1 MKMKKAIAAALAL
14 AMTLSLAAPPAGA
27 APISAAKAKVT
38 SVKITKPDTTT
49 LVIKKNK
56 TYQLKVSVKG
66 TGKVSKKVT
75 YTSSN
80 SKVVKVS
87 KKGKLKAVKN
97 GTAKITVKS
106 KANPKK
112 KAVLTVKVGTPVTKV
127 KLNKKTLQGEE
138 GTVVQLKATVSPAK
152 ATLKKVSYK
161 SSNPK
166 VASVDSKGH
175 VKLVKKG
182 TAKITVTS
190 KDGNGK
196 KAVCKITVVEKADAT
211 TTETPTEATT
221 ATPTEAT
228 TATPTE
234 ATTAT
239 PTETPTEEPTEA
251 TTEEAVTIPSYDD
264 FELKWEDDFDG
275 ETLNEADWN
284 YETHEKGWVN
294 SELQAYVKS
303 DDNIYLDDGNL
314 VIKPVKTGEGDDA
327 TYTSGRINTQGKHDF
342 TYGRFEARV
351 KVPEG
356 KGYLPAFWMMPTNES
371 VYGQWPRCGEIDIM
385 EVMGQ
390 ETNKAYG
397 TIHFGN
403 PHAERQG
410 TKVLAEGDYASEWH
424 VFTVDWEPGKITW
437 YVDGVKY
444 HEASDWHS
452 TTEGQ
457 GTVSY
462 PAPFDQPFYMILNL
476 AVGGSWVGYPDET
489 TDFENQT
496 FMVDYVRAYQ
506 KTDGYSEEGVEK
518 PEKVI
523 NWREPFADG
532 NLVYNGNFQG
542 TDILPEGASDWEFGC
557 QKDGEA
563 VKEVI
568 ADDTFGASA
577 KAAKI
582 TTTAAGT
589 EDYSVQFMQAGIQL
603 QQGYE
608 YTVSFD
614 AYAQAART
622 MIVDISAPDVSFKR
636 YLQDTTV
643 SLGTDKQTY
652 TYTFKMESESDGNGR
667 LEFNLGNTSPT
678 DDVFISNVSV
688 KKGSAFTIDT
698 SKKVL
703 ADGNAV
709 YNGKFQEGR
718 DRMEY
723 WDIVDEGERAVYGV
737 TSLEDGRRLK
747 VASTGCTDA
756 GEVQLKQT
764 GLPLLGNSDYV
775 VSFEAALD
783 TEDADI
789 TKEIHVTV
797 AGQKQT
803 FTLTNENQTYSCKI
817 TIGESVTDSDI
828 VFDLGVNATVL
839 LDNVRVEED
848 SLIKN
853 GSFNAGEAG
862 YEVYAYTASDVSHV
876 VDSQKADNAMSLTIK
891 NTGDA
896 DWKIQLKQ
904 NNVTL
909 EEGKWYK
916 LSLDARCDIARDI
929 MYTIQRDGS
938 KHDDDWTPYTDY
950 DAKVFALEA
959 RTSDKDTELQHSEIV
974 FQMTEPTDTEAILS
988 ISMGAVGG
996 KQITE
1001 QHTIWIDNIVLEET
1015 EEPEKEPVTVG
1026 ENILQNL
1033 DFTSGQDGMDNW
1045 EETINEPAEAEHSIK
1060 DGKISYTITNAGT
1073 DNWHVQLKQTG
1084 LALEAGETYQAS
1096 FKATS
1101 TATREIL
1108 TGVMS
1113 EKYAVYGDATVSL
1126 AKDEEQEV
1134 KFTFTMS
1141 EDDTTAQFY
1150 VSMGKMGDE
1159 DAPATPASTITLSDF
1174 SLVKVIGGESENL
1187 FSNGDF
1193 SEGADGL
1200 TGWSATVADGLGSC
1214 EVESGKLIYNL
1225 IDLKNALPE
1234 GHTLQEWD
1242 TRLTKTPITLTEG
1255 KKYRLTFKITSSAD
1269 RKVKY
1274 VFQDPKNSYKWFGG
1288 EDLQLTA
1295 GKEKTVSYVL
1305 DMTQPD
1311 LYTCNT
1317 IDFLINLGAID
1328 EYDNTGTK
1336 TGTYIPEGEA
1346 TITLSDFSLTEVA
1359 ETAE

>member
-49 LVIKKNK
+49 LVIKKSK

-80 SKVVKVS
+80 SKVVRVS

-221 ATPTEAT
+221 ATTEKPTEAT
-228 TATPTE
+228 TE
-234 ATTAT
+234 T

-275 ETLNEADWN
+275 ETLNEDDWN

-303 DDNIYLDDGNL
+303 DENIYLQDGNL

-356 KGYLPAFWMMPTNES
+356 KGYLPAFWMMPTNEG

-437 YVDGVKY
+437 YVDGIKY

-496 FMVDYVRAYQ
+496 FMVDYVKAYQ
-506 KTDGYSEEGVEK
+506 RKDGYSEEGVEK

-542 TDILPEGASDWEFGC
+542 TDSLPEGASDWEFGC

-568 ADDTFGASA
+568 ADDKFGAGA

-614 AYAQAART
+614 AYAEAART

-636 YLQDTTV
+636 YLRDTTV

-667 LEFNLGNTSPT
+667 LEFNLGNTSPI

-698 SKKVL
+698 SKKLL

-709 YNGKFQEGR
+709 YNGKFQEGKG
-718 DRMEY
+718 RMEY
-723 WDIVDEGERAVYGV
+723 WDIVDEGEKAVYGV
-737 TSLEDGRRLK
+737 TSLDDGRRLK
-747 VASTGCTDA
+747 VASKGCEDA

-764 GLPLLGNSDYV
+764 ELPLMENADYV

-783 TEDADI
+783 TEDADV
-789 TKEIHVTV
+789 TKEIQVTV
-797 AGQKQT
+797 AGHEET
-803 FTLTNENQTYSCKI
+803 VTLTNKNQKHSFKL
-817 TIGESVTDSDI
+817 TIGESVTNNEI

-848 SLIKN
+848 SPIKN
-853 GSFNAGEAG
+853 GSFNAGEAC

-938 KHDDDWTPYTDY
+938 KHKNEAGGEDWTSYTNY
-950 DAKVFALEA
+950 EAKKFALEA

-996 KQITE
+996 KQITA

-1026 ENILQNL
+1026 ENIMKNP
-1033 DFTSGQDGMDNW
+1033 DFSDGMENW
-1045 EETINEPAEAEHSIK
+1045 EENIAAAAEATSSIE
-1060 DGKISYTITNAGT
+1060 DGKISYSITNAGEN
-1073 DNWHVQLKQTG
+1073 NWDVQLKQKG
-1084 LALEAGETYQAS
+1084 VELEAGETYQVS
-1096 FKATS
+1096 FKVKS
-1101 TATREIL
+1101 TAARTIL
-1108 TGVMS
+1108 AGVMNEENS
-1113 EKYAVYGDATVSL
+1113 PYKDISVSL
-1126 AKDEEQEV
+1126 PENEEKEAG
-1134 KFTFTMS
+1134 FTFTMS
-1141 EDDTTAQFY
+1141 EADSTAQFY
-1150 VSMGKMGDE
+1150 VSMGKIEGKE
-1159 DAPATPASTITLSDF
+1159 TPASTITLSDF
-1174 SLVKVIGGESENL
+1174 SLVKVNGGEESENL

-1200 TGWSATVADGLGSC
+1200 TGWSADVATGLGSR
-1214 EVESGKLIYNL
+1214 EVKSGKLVYSI
-1225 IDLKNALPE
+1225 IDLENDLPE
-1234 GHTLQEWD
+1234 GHELAEWD

-1274 VFQDPKNSYKWFGG
+1274 VFQDPKKGYKWFGG

-1295 GKEKTVSYVL
+1295 GQERAVSYVL
-1305 DMTQPD
+1305 DMTRED

-1328 EYDNTGTK
+1328 EYDETGTK
-1336 TGTYIPEGEA
+1336 TGTYIPKGEA